1 MSLRPGHSARL
12 LYRPGAHVSPVNHMA
27 AICGVAPARPVIFW
41 FFAMLKKKICLLGSY
56 GVGKTSLVA
65 RFVHSLF
72 SDKYHTTV
80 GVKIDKKIVQLEGEE
95 ITLMIWD
102 MAGEEDGAPVKLNQV
117 KDAAGYLLVM
127 DGTRAKTLEVAQNIQ
142 QRVQS
147 EIGTQP
153 FLLLVNKADLRSEWQ
168 IPGSEWEQ
176 LRRNGWTILE
186 TSART
191 GEHVEEAFLNLTAAI
206 LKARHDDSAEDDD

>member
-1 MSLRPGHSARL
+1 
-12 LYRPGAHVSPVNHMA
+12 
-27 AICGVAPARPVIFW
+27 
-41 FFAMLKKKICLLGSY
+41 MLKKKICLLGSY

-80 GVKIDKKIVQLEGEE
+80 GVKIDKKVLQLEGDE

-127 DGTRAKTLEVAQNIQ
+127 DGSRAKTLEVARNIQ

-147 EIGTQP
+147 EIGAQP

-168 IPGSEWEQ
+168 IPESEWEQ
-176 LRRNGWTILE
+176 LRNNGWTILE
-186 TSART
+186 TSAKT
-191 GEHVEEAFLNLTAAI
+191 GEHVEEAFLNLTSAI
-206 LKARHDDSAEDDD
+206 LKARHDDSNDDEDDD